1 MSEMTKRHP
10 LLILTPDQAL
20 RRELQG
26 IFADFDVV
34 SGETSEQILAR
45 LSHRF
50 DLLVSQRRDLSARH
64 RTLWAALDWSYRL
77 LSPPRKRGPKFQC
90 R

>member
-34 SGETSEQILAR
+34 SGETSEQILALVR
-45 LSHRF
+45 RVEPEVVLF
-50 DLLVSQRRDLSARH
+50 DL
-64 RTLWAALDWSYRL
+64 
-77 LSPPRKRGPKFQC
+77 GPVQKVPEG
-90 R
+90 